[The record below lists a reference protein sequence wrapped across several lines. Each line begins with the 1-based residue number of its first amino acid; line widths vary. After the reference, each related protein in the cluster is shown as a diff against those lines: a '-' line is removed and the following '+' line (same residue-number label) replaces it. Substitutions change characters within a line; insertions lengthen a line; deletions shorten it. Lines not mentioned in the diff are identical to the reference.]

1 LVARTS
7 FTDSLMIYLLIW
19 GWPAFDLAL
28 REGLRMY
35 PRARQDKA
43 RGTWDSP
50 PSVVVTTGSPFAFTL
65 QPVHHGHVDI
75 SNNQIESAILRTLS
89 ASAPFP
95 AQYLAQFEARLGL
108 LLCSPQVW

>member
-1 LVARTS
+1 
-7 FTDSLMIYLLIW
+7 
-19 GWPAFDLAL
+19 
-28 REGLRMY
+28 MY